1 MVGLVGVVGVWVME
15 VFMGLILRWVW
26 IVRNFWDAVG
36 TEGLG

>member
-15 VFMGLILRWVW
+15 VFMGLIFGWVW
-26 IVRNFWDAVG
+26 IVRKFWDGVG